1 MLTLQAKKIEGALQE
16 LVAVNGVAVDLMRK
30 AREELGANCEGKYAL
45 SPVDFRGMV
54 SGEGFAA
61 WRNFVKREL
70 MHEGQA
76 YVEPPRV
83 EPKPVVIPAD
93 DGSGQLRVLFLSR
106 EGRYQPGDQISLPY
120 RDAERL
126 VRAGRAEPAQK
137 AVDIGELKS
146 VGSVA

>member
-1 MLTLQAKKIEGALQE
+1 
-16 LVAVNGVAVDLMRK
+16 
-30 AREELGANCEGKYAL
+30 
-45 SPVDFRGMV
+45 
-54 SGEGFAA
+54 
-61 WRNFVKREL
+61 

-76 YVEPPRV
+76 FVEPPRV